1 MKAVIPLLLVLV
13 LAGVSIAYAVTL
25 LPRGPVTTYSFTHY
39 SGGVTLQDI
48 IAGRFPSATD
58 KQGTGGVNVTVRGLY
73 VVYVMDELDGD
84 WHVAVTDGNQ
94 SVFITEIIPSD
105 QQALGRPVAGTV
117 IDVTGI
123 AYCDLQH
130 ENEAWHG
137 NTCWEIHPV
146 KFWVL
151 TGGANTTSTASRK

>member
-1 MKAVIPLLLVLV
+1 MKVAVPVLLVLI
-13 LAGVSIAYAVTL
+13 LAGVSITYAVTF
-25 LPRGPVTTYSFTHY
+25 LPRGPVTTHSFTHY
-39 SGGVTLQDI
+39 SGGVTLQEI
-48 IAGRFPSATD
+48 IAGKFPSATD
-58 KQGTGGVNVTVRGLY
+58 KLGTGGLNVTVRGLY
-73 VVYVMDELDGD
+73 VLYVMDELDGD
-84 WHVAVTDGNQ
+84 WHVGVTDGNQ

-117 IDVTGI
+117 IDETGI
-123 AYCDLQH
+123 AYCDVQH

-151 TGGANTTSTASRK
+151 SVSAITASTT